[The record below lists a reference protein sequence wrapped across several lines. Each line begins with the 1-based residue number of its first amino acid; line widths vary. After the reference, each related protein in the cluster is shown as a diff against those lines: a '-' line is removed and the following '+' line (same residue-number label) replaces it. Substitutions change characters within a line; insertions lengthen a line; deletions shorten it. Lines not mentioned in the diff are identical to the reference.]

1 MRIPRN
7 RRSGRFK
14 RKYTR
19 EEYIRSANII
29 QKAFQKFL
37 KNRYSGTCKNFD
49 DNDIFTMEPVHLIPK
64 ELFICVEDQGFNVC
78 HLLLWIIRSKTQVHP
93 MTRNTLQPSTS
104 IQCVEQIARFLARDS
119 KKFRGKK

>member
-7 RRSGRFK
+7 RRSGRFQ

-49 DNDIFTMEPVHLIPK
+49 DNDIFTIEPVHLIPK
-64 ELFICVEDQGFNVC
+64 
-78 HLLLWIIRSKTQVHP
+78 
-93 MTRNTLQPSTS
+93 
-104 IQCVEQIARFLARDS
+104 
-119 KKFRGKK
+119 